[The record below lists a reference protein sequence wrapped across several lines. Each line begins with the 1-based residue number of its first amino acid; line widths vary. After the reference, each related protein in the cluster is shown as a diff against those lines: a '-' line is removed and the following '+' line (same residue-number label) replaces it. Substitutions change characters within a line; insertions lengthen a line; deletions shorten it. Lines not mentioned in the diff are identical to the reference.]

1 MPYKM
6 LVAGILVVVLGT
18 TSCKEDGHDHEH
30 NTVLIEFLEPGDGQV
45 ISMAESSNVHIH
57 VRFSATEENHEVA
70 VKLYPEGDP
79 GNLLLNFDLHD
90 HDAII
95 NVEEDLD
102 LSSFAPGTEFHLEA
116 EACENHDCI
125 EVVSR
130 DIHFTIN

>member
-1 MPYKM
+1 MQNKS
-6 LVAGILVVVLGT
+6 LVAGFLVLALGA
-18 TSCKEDGHDHEH
+18 TSCKEDGHDHDD
-30 NTVLIEFLEPGDGQV
+30 NTVLIEFLKPGNEQV
-45 ISMAESSNVHIH
+45 IPMADASNVHIH
-57 VRFSATEENHEVA
+57 VRFTATEENHEVA

-90 HDAII
+90 HDVVI

-116 EACENHDCI
+116 EACENHDCV